1 MRSFV
6 PMKISAFTFLRNAAR
21 LRFPF
26 VESIRS
32 ALPLVDEFIIALGPC
47 DDDTEEQLRAI
58 GDPKI
63 RIIPTTWNENLDG
76 RWKVKGFI
84 YGQQKSIALFICPG
98 LATGPFGLRFRCL

>member
-32 ALPLVDEFIIALGPC
+32 ALPLVD
-47 DDDTEEQLRAI
+47 
-58 GDPKI
+58 
-63 RIIPTTWNENLDG
+63 
-76 RWKVKGFI
+76 
-84 YGQQKSIALFICPG
+84 
-98 LATGPFGLRFRCL
+98 